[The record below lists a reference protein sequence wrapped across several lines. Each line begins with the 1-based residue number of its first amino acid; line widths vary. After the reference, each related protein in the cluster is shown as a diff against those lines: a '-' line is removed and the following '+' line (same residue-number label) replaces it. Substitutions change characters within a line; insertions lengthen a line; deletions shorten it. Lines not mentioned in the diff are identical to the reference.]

1 MTFIAKPN
9 TLFMLLRAAAVM
21 VHLLGFEYLLALI
34 PLHFF
39 KGNVYSRWMRLGFLH
54 WTVGK

>member
-1 MTFIAKPN
+1 
-9 TLFMLLRAAAVM
+9 MLLRAAAVM